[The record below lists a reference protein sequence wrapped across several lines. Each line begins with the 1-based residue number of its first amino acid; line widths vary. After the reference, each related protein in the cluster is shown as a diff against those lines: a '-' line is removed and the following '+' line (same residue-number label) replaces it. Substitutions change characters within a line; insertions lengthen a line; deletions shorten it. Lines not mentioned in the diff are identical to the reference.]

1 MSFIKLK
8 YLFGLLL
15 VNVNFIYLEFI
26 KEKILLNSVLKLQIF
41 KYIFLNDL
49 LENVLEVHHLLV
61 DLN

>member
-8 YLFGLLL
+8 YLNGLFL

-41 KYIFLNDL
+41 KYIFLHDL
-49 LENVLEVHHLLV
+49 LENVL
-61 DLN
+61 